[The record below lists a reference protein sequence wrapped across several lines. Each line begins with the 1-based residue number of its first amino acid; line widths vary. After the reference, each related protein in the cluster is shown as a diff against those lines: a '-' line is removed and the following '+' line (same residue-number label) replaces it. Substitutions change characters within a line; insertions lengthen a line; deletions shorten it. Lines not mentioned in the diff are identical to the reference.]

1 MMRFTA
7 TTNSITLVLD
17 GKSVMLNSD
26 DANFVLVSEAAQRGD
41 EESVLDL
48 LDHNRLVKRWSNSKF
63 WLNEKG
69 EVVDN
74 DGPLPQ
80 VLHKRIMAMIRDNQ
94 KPTALFNFWSRLK
107 GNPSNRSVTQ
117 LWDFLQHSGIPLT
130 DSGYFLA
137 YKSVRSDF
145 KDHHSNKW
153 ENHPGKVLSMPRN
166 KISDDPRTP
175 CHEGFH
181 VGALRYA
188 EGFGL
193 EGDRKLV
200 ICKVDPADVVCVP
213 YDESAMKMRVCKY
226 EVVGIHGT
234 AMPDTVVHD
243 TELPVIEKTA
253 VTSLEEEVETQKT
266 PRKGKR
272 ELTDEDILSMPLED
286 LRKYASNVMNIIGAS
301 KIPGGKWALL
311 EVVLSNRK

>member
-7 TTNSITLVLD
+7 TANSITLILD

-26 DANFVLVSEAAQRGD
+26 DANFSLVSEAARRGD

-48 LDHNRLVKRWSNSKF
+48 LDHNRLIKRWSNGKF
-63 WLNEKG
+63 WLNETG
-69 EVVDN
+69 EVVDG
-74 DGPLPQ
+74 DGPLPH
-80 VLHKRIMAMIRDNQ
+80 VLHQRVMAMVRENK

-107 GNPSNRSVTQ
+107 NNPSHRSVTQ
-117 LWDFLQHSGIPLT
+117 LWDFLQHQGIPLT
-130 DSGYFLA
+130 DSGCFLA

-145 KDHHSNKW
+145 KDHHSGKW

-166 KISDDPRTP
+166 QISDDPRTA

-188 EGFGL
+188 ESFGAV
-193 EGDRKLV
+193 DRKLV

-226 EVVGIHGT
+226 EVVGVHGT
-234 AMPDTVVHD
+234 ALPDTVVHD
-243 TELPVIEKTA
+243 AELPAVEKKT
-253 VTSLEEEVETQKT
+253 VSSLEEEVESQKA

-272 ELTDEDILSMPLED
+272 ELTDAEVIAMSLED
-286 LRKYASNVMNIIGAS
+286 LRKYASNEMNIVGAS
-301 KIPGGKWALL
+301 KVPGGKWALL
-311 EVVLSNRK
+311 EIVLSNKK

>member
-7 TTNSITLVLD
+7 TTNSITLILD
-17 GKSVMLNSD
+17 GKSVSLNSD
-26 DANFVLVSEAAQRGD
+26 DANFVLVSEAARRGD

-48 LDHNRLVKRWSNSKF
+48 LDHNRLVKRWSNNKF
-63 WLNEKG
+63 WVNEEG
-69 EVVDN
+69 TIADG
-74 DGPLPQ
+74 DGPLPG
-80 VLHKRIMAMIRDNQ
+80 VLHERVMAMIRENQ

-117 LWDFLQHSGIPLT
+117 LWDFLQHSSIPLT

-137 YKSVRSDF
+137 YKSVRPDF

-166 KISDDPRTP
+166 QISDDPRTP

-181 VGALRYA
+181 VGALSYA
-188 EGFGL
+188 QGFG
-193 EGDRKLV
+193 GVDSKLV

-213 YDESAMKMRVCKY
+213 YDESARKMRVCKY
-226 EVVGIHGT
+226 EVVGVHGT
-234 AMPDTVVHD
+234 ALPDTVVND
-243 TELPVIEKTA
+243 VELPVVEKKE
-253 VTSLEEEVETQKT
+253 VSSLSEEVETQKA

-272 ELTDEDILSMPLED
+272 ELTDDDILSMSLED
-286 LRKYASNVMNIIGAS
+286 LRKYASNEMNIIGAS

-311 EVVLSNRK
+311 GVVLSNRK